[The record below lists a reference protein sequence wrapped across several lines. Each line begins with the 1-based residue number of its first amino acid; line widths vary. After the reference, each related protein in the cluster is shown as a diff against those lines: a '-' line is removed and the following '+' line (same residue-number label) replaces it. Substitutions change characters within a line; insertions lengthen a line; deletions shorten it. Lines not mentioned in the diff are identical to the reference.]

1 MFSIDSASGVPVY
14 EQLVECVA
22 RDIGSGHLV
31 LGDRIPPV
39 RALAEQLGVAAGT
52 VAKAYRVL
60 EKSGVIETH
69 GRHGTFIAQ
78 TPDERQA
85 AACRAAAQYL
95 EVVSGQLHYEPE
107 QCLAFVERMARRR
120 TA

>member
-1 MFSIDSASGVPVY
+1 MFSIDSASNVPVY

-22 RDIGSGHLV
+22 RDIESGQLV

-52 VAKAYRVL
+52 VAKAYRL
-60 EKSGVIETH
+60 MERSGLIETH

-78 TPDERQA
+78 SPDERHA

-95 EVVSGQLHYEPE
+95 DRVAGELHYEPA
-107 QCLAFVERMARRR
+107 QCLAFVERMVRRR
-120 TA
+120 SA